1 MTNGHVSFSAEQD
14 QFRDIVARFLAEQSP
29 VSEVRRV
36 MTTDSGFDPALWQKL
51 CRDLALAGL
60 HIPEAYG
67 GSGFTAVETGVA
79 MEELGRALTPV
90 PYLASSI
97 LAGTAILEA
106 GDEDQKQRLLPDIAS
121 GDQIATLALGTMN
134 DDWTR
139 ISVSA
144 GREGQEWLLQGHCD
158 YVLNGMAADIVVV
171 AARDSSGGLPGLF
184 VVDTR
189 DSGIDRH
196 PQQSLDET
204 RRLARCRFD
213 SVRGQRLSGDAQQAI
228 TRTFNIACVALASE
242 MVGGAQR
249 MLDSA
254 VDYAKMRV
262 QFGRSIGSFQAIKH
276 KCADMLLEVESAR
289 SAAYVAAAAAAD
301 DAEDLTAIASLAKV
315 AASEAFINAAKTCI
329 QIHGGIGFTW
339 ENDTHLWFRR
349 AKVCEML
356 LGDNAFHRERMLKA
370 WEI

>member
-1 MTNGHVSFSAEQD
+1 
-14 QFRDIVARFLAEQSP
+14 
-29 VSEVRRV
+29 
-36 MTTDSGFDPALWQKL
+36 
-51 CRDLALAGL
+51 
-60 HIPEAYG
+60 
-67 GSGFTAVETGVA
+67 
-79 MEELGRALTPV
+79 
-90 PYLASSI
+90 
-97 LAGTAILEA
+97 
-106 GDEDQKQRLLPDIAS
+106 
-121 GDQIATLALGTMN
+121 MN

-204 RRLARCRFD
+204 RRLTRCRFD